1 MSRKD
6 TGDIVHHILSILRYI
21 HRVVVMHI
29 RVQVIYHTCKPVVL
43 MHIEHGTV
51 VTYLTTTGYRLHTT
65 EHNLYNYS
73 GTDSSD

>member
-1 MSRKD
+1 MD
-6 TGDIVHHILSILRYI
+6 H
-21 HRVVVMHI
+21 

-51 VTYLTTTGYRLHTT
+51 VIYLTTTGYRLHTT